1 MTADKTCQ
9 YISIQGEKEQRVK
22 RTDTTRNTDESGH
35 GGEATRALRGTVLD
49 KCGSPC
55 VLAAVLVDN
64 VEGVLQEL
72 YSD

>member
-1 MTADKTCQ
+1 M
-9 YISIQGEKEQRVK
+9 VK

-35 GGEATRALRGTVLD
+35 GREATRALRGTVLD
-49 KCGSPC
+49 KCGSPG